1 MIKQLKKI
9 KRKVVTFF
17 QTPQEKRHAL
27 VGPAKL
33 WKMKQDFQIN
43 FLKSKGL
50 QAQSKINGYWLWNVK
65 RGNSSN

>member
-43 FLKSKGL
+43 FLKSCFHKFL
-50 QAQSKINGYWLWNVK
+50 LAMKLNNVI
-65 RGNSSN
+65 RLI